1 MGRSYHVCEKL
12 GSRRAKFL
20 SVFNGKDVALAQLMK
35 YAATT
40 SNEVYAQDV
49 ISKRVIARR
58 NA

>member
-1 MGRSYHVCEKL
+1 MDRFYYICEKL
-12 GSRRAKFL
+12 RTGRAKFL
-20 SVFNGKDVALAQLMK
+20 SVFNGKDVALAQLKK

-49 ISKRVIARR
+49 LSRRVIARR